1 MEPDSYPG
9 AKDVD
14 LEHATFK
21 SLIEFTRP
29 PLLRIVFVGDESLG
43 HLAAA
48 GILWLK
54 LDPADHGLSEVRAI
68 TGRSSFSS
76 PELAECIAGLKVQI
90 AYPIHRYLTTIDAPG
105 HPFNHFRVLENLHH
119 DVLGSYGTIYEGKVI
134 PVYLVLPQFR
144 DNAKALV
151 AILDT
156 ISELVPEL
164 FPYRPKKREWVQTDE
179 FAFGEELGIDKQIA
193 SRASETEQFIAA
205 KREERARVAEQY
217 DFIRRILYAT
227 EDGDKKDERLS
238 TNIKSVLEYLDFHVT
253 DIDEKIR
260 GAIKKEDLWV
270 SDGEFIAIT
279 EISATKNKN
288 PKTKEYND
296 LLGRMS
302 TIYKRRDLVP
312 NADKVT
318 GLLVLNYDIDTHP
331 FKRPKVYTGQD
342 EEFMLAAADHG
353 IGILSTVELH
363 RIAMAVKERGLSKEK
378 ARDLIKKPGRIEYR
392 EGEE

>member
-1 MEPDSYPG
+1 
-9 AKDVD
+9 
-14 LEHATFK
+14 
-21 SLIEFTRP
+21 
-29 PLLRIVFVGDESLG
+29 
-43 HLAAA
+43 
-48 GILWLK
+48 
-54 LDPADHGLSEVRAI
+54 
-68 TGRSSFSS
+68 
-76 PELAECIAGLKVQI
+76 
-90 AYPIHRYLTTIDAPG
+90 
-105 HPFNHFRVLENLHH
+105 
-119 DVLGSYGTIYEGKVI
+119 
-134 PVYLVLPQFR
+134 
-144 DNAKALV
+144 
-151 AILDT
+151 
-156 ISELVPEL
+156 
-164 FPYRPKKREWVQTDE
+164 
-179 FAFGEELGIDKQIA
+179 
-193 SRASETEQFIAA
+193 
-205 KREERARVAEQY
+205 
-217 DFIRRILYAT
+217 
-227 EDGDKKDERLS
+227 
-238 TNIKSVLEYLDFHVT
+238 
-253 DIDEKIR
+253 
-260 GAIKKEDLWV
+260 V